1 MTETDLSGNLVP
13 ELLNEL
19 VDGAAAALSDGH
31 LSFGEIVSLGGML
44 AGKVN
49 QIAHLS
55 GVQKKALVLQVVDLA
70 LKKILASASAATAA
84 ADLAEKVAAAGEFAK
99 NVLPSVLDV
108 AVSVSRGKLDLRKP
122 EVLQKTCFACILALF
137 RFGGVKTVVVAE
149 AKKVVDAPEHKP
161 QTQPQ
166 LTVRK
171 PSDDVQEG
179 GGVLCSSRPVL
190 PVRLSPVNEE
200 PKAEET
206 RPANTVSE

>member
-1 MTETDLSGNLVP
+1 MTDFDLSGNLAP
-13 ELLNEL
+13 GLLNDL
-19 VDGAAAALSDGH
+19 VDGAAAALSDGK

-49 QIAHLS
+49 QIVHLS

-70 LKKILASASAATAA
+70 LKKILVSAP
-84 ADLAEKVAAAGEFAK
+84 ADLVEKVVAAGEFAK

-122 EVLQKTCFACILALF
+122 EVLRKTCISAIAALF
-137 RFGGVKTVVVAE
+137 HFGGLKTATVVVAE
-149 AKKVVDAPEHKP
+149 TKKVEVAVENK
-161 QTQPQ
+161 PQ

-171 PSDDVQEG
+171 PSDDSQEG
-179 GGVLCSSRPVL
+179 AGVLLSSR
-190 PVRLSPVNEE
+190 PVRLSPVDEE

-206 RPANTVSE
+206 RPANKVSE